1 MEKNTSNNQQK
12 ESLKETIK
20 EFLDGSILT
29 RQAVVRQLPFIFFLT
44 LLAIVYIANRFH
56 AEKIARQTTQV
67 QNDLRDLRSESIS
80 IASELMT
87 RSNQTEIVKQI
98 KEKGLDLNVGS
109 EPPKKVI
116 QRKEEK

>member
-1 MEKNTSNNQQK
+1 MKPNSSNNQQK

-20 EFLDGSILT
+20 GLLDGSVLT
-29 RQAVVRQLPFIFFLT
+29 RQAVVKQLPFIFFLT
-44 LLAIVYIANRFH
+44 FLAIIYIANRFH

-98 KEKGLDLNVGS
+98 KEKGLKLRVGS

-116 QRKEEK
+116 QKEK